1 MAMSTTLINPMVYYT
16 INSRYSFKICA
27 MVWRKELHF
36 MKTYLCLGK
45 KMLKLQFF
53 RFKKYFHEFICCR
66 CFPGSQVSFNYN
78 LSNQVRRLTGWK
90 LFLNASFLCS
100 ILDNLCGKFN
110 IITKRRSVP
119 CCQVH
124 QKCNK
129 CVSDQRFKRDFWK
142 KKLTHKTKEE
152 FIKRITTLISF
163 GTLTFIQ
170 TKCRIESRV
179 KLFQSQFLSYCQ
191 YFGSSV
197 HTLELITLKLHIRS

>member
-1 MAMSTTLINPMVYYT
+1 
-16 INSRYSFKICA
+16 
-27 MVWRKELHF
+27 
-36 MKTYLCLGK
+36 
-45 KMLKLQFF
+45 MLKLKFF
-53 RFKKYFHEFICCR
+53 RFKRYFHEFICCR

-78 LSNQVRRLTGWK
+78 LSNQVRRLTWWK

-129 CVSDQRFKRDFWK
+129 CVIRDSKGNIGKKR
-142 KKLTHKTKEE
+142 LTHKTKEKY
-152 FIKRITTLISF
+152 IKRITALISF
-163 GTLTFIQ
+163 GTLALIL

-179 KLFQSQFLSYCQ
+179 KLFQPQSLTLS
-191 YFGSSV
+191 V
-197 HTLELITLKLHIRS
+197 